1 MSSQPLIGVSIK
13 TIRPGMM
20 DDQLLAVRPSYPYAV
35 ARGGGLPALIP
46 LHLNDRTLRAFYERM
61 DGIVLSG
68 GGDVNPTT
76 YQAEHSPYTMGI
88 IEERDRTELLL
99 ARWAVED
106 DKPLLAI
113 CRGLQI
119 LNVALG
125 GTLIQDILAEIPAA
139 LRHESPGDNY
149 ARMMHSVDVIPTSKL
164 YAAMG
169 NQGHVEVNSL
179 HHQAL
184 KQVAAPLE
192 VVACAPDGII
202 EGAEHPDR
210 RFVVGVQWHPETMV
224 DQHPPM
230 LRLFESLIHAAS
242 G

>member
-1 MSSQPLIGVSIK
+1 MPSMPLIGVSIK
-13 TIRPGMM
+13 RIRPGMM
-20 DDQLLAVRPSYPYAV
+20 DDQLLAVRPSYPHAV

-46 LHLNDRTLRAFYERM
+46 LHLDDRTLRAFYDRM

-68 GGDVNPTT
+68 GGDVHPDT
-76 YQAEHSPYTMGI
+76 YRAARSPYTTGI
-88 IEERDRTELLL
+88 IEERDRTELQL

-125 GTLIQDILAEIPAA
+125 GTLIQDILDEVPNAM
-139 LRHESPGDNY
+139 RHESPNDNY
-149 ARMMHSVDVIPTSKL
+149 DRIMHQVDVILGSKV
-164 YAAMG
+164 YAALG
-169 NQGHVEVNSL
+169 DQAHLGVNSL

-184 KQVAAPLE
+184 KEVAAPLE
-192 VVACAPDGII
+192 ITACAPDGII
-202 EGAEHPDR
+202 EGVEHPDR
-210 RFVVGVQWHPETMV
+210 RFVVGVQWHPEAMV

-230 LRLFESLIHAAS
+230 LRLFESLTRAAS